1 MKEFERK
8 TLLEK
13 LEREGGTIGATIPE
27 EVEVEGREV
36 PLRRYVVGGS
46 RPEVP
51 FSEKEMKKHLRRL
64 RLDLVEELEQGDLG
78 YDEGERLVERVRGIG
93 RALETL
99 EGSGGSVERE
109 AQAAEV
115 ADEKRW
121 RSFLEEVS
129 GEDEDGRR
137 SR

>member
-1 MKEFERK
+1 MKEYERK

-13 LEREGGTIGATIPE
+13 LDREGGTIGASIPE
-27 EVEVEGREV
+27 EVELAGEEV
-36 PLRRYVVGGS
+36 PLRRYVVGDA

-51 FSEKEMKKHLRRL
+51 FSESEMKKHLRRL
-64 RLDLVEELEQGDLG
+64 RLDLVEELEEGDLG
-78 YDEGERLVERVRGIG
+78 YEEGERLVERVRGIG

-99 EGSGGSVERE
+99 EGSGDSVELE
-109 AQAAEV
+109 ARAAEV

-129 GEDEDGRR
+129 GEDDEGRR